1 MVGRLFAAAL
11 LVVLALMGCKS
22 EEMKKCLK
30 MCDEVAAGKA
40 GECTGPKGAECKAE
54 IAAADAE
61 CRAACKEL
69 ITD

>member
-1 MVGRLFAAAL
+1 MIGRLSAVAL
-11 LVVLALMGCKS
+11 LVAFTLVGCKS

-40 GECTGPKGAECKAE
+40 AECTGPKGAECKTE

-61 CRAACKEL
+61 CRLACKEL
-69 ITD
+69 VTD